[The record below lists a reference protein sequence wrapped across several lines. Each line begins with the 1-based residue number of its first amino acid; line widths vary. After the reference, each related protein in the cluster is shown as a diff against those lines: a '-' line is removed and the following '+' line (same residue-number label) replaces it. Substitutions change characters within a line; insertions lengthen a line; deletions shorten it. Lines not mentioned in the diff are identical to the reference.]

1 MDLMTNRRIGISFY
15 LRKFKK
21 HIQPHQKQRIMIEQT
36 ELVIT
41 KWQYHPPVNS
51 IEDGP
56 EKLFSAI
63 SFDVMKKRAATKKGI
78 ACRFTVRFQFENKTI
93 LEYVGEDSYV
103 IDLQDIIDKSEL
115 QRMIRNSYS
124 KFNEKFEFKKFGTV
138 LRDKSLLPFDETK
151 YDLDP
156 VLVLLQ

>member
-1 MDLMTNRRIGISFY
+1 MGLMTNRRIGISFY
-15 LRKFKK
+15 LRNFKK
-21 HIQPHQKQRIMIEQT
+21 HIQPHQKQRLMIEQT

-51 IEDGP
+51 IENDS
-56 EKLFSAI
+56 EKLLSSI

-78 ACRFTVRFQFENKTI
+78 ACRFTVRFEFENKTI
-93 LEYVGEDSYV
+93 LEYVAEDSYV
-103 IDLQDIIDKSEL
+103 IDLQDIIDKNEL

-124 KFNEKFEFKKFGTV
+124 KFKEKFEFKKLATV
-138 LRDKSLLPFDETK
+138 LSTKSLLPFDETK

-156 VLVLLQ
+156 VILLLQ

>member
-1 MDLMTNRRIGISFY
+1 
-15 LRKFKK
+15 
-21 HIQPHQKQRIMIEQT
+21 MIEQT

-41 KWQYHPPVNS
+41 KWQYHPSETS
-51 IEDGP
+51 IEENP
-56 EKLFSAI
+56 EKLFSTI
-63 SFDVMKKRAATKKGI
+63 SFEVMKKRAATKKGI
-78 ACRFTVRFQFENKTI
+78 ACRFTVRFEFENKPL

-103 IDLQDIIDKSEL
+103 IDLEDIIDKNEL

-138 LRDKSLLPFDETK
+138 LRDKSLLPFDESK

-156 VLVLLQ
+156 VLALLQ

>member
-1 MDLMTNRRIGISFY
+1 
-15 LRKFKK
+15 
-21 HIQPHQKQRIMIEQT
+21 MIEQT

-51 IEDGP
+51 IEDNP
-56 EKLFSAI
+56 EKLFSSI
-63 SFDVMKKRAATKKGI
+63 SFDVMKKRASTKKGI
-78 ACRFTVRFQFENKTI
+78 ACRFTVRFEFENKTI
-93 LEYVGEDSYV
+93 LEYVAEDSYV

-138 LRDKSLLPFDETK
+138 LRDKSLLPFDESK

-156 VLVLLQ
+156 ILALLR

>member
-1 MDLMTNRRIGISFY
+1 
-15 LRKFKK
+15 
-21 HIQPHQKQRIMIEQT
+21 MIEQT

-41 KWQYHPPVNS
+41 KWQYHPPATS

-56 EKLFSAI
+56 EKLFSSV
-63 SFDVMKKRAATKKGI
+63 SFDVMKKSAATKKGI
-78 ACRFTVRFQFENKTI
+78 ACRFTVRFEFENKTI

-103 IDLQDIIDKSEL
+103 IDLQDIIDKPEL

-124 KFNEKFEFKKFGTV
+124 KFKEKFEFKKLGTV
-138 LRDKSLLPFDETK
+138 LRDKSLMAFDETK

>member
-1 MDLMTNRRIGISFY
+1 
-15 LRKFKK
+15 
-21 HIQPHQKQRIMIEQT
+21 MIEQT
-36 ELVIT
+36 ELIVT

-51 IEDGP
+51 IGEQP
-56 EKLFSAI
+56 EKLSSFI
-63 SFDVMKKRAATKKGI
+63 SFDVMKKRAAAKKGI
-78 ACRFTVRFQFENKTI
+78 ACRFTIRFVFENETI

-103 IDLQDIIDKSEL
+103 IDLQDIIDKNEL

-124 KFNEKFEFKKFGTV
+124 KFKEKFEFKKLGTV

-156 VLVLLQ
+156 VLELLQ